1 MTVPTTNVKFSDIWS
16 EANGVYSSGL
26 LSLNTMSF
34 FSYFTGPNGSGNQP
48 NNNWGQ
54 GEGSGGNR
62 IYGTTAKTTNIK
74 VGDFD
79 GLTYFYDQTNFK
91 IVLNAANNINPPPPP
106 PPPINNDLSISLTLF
121 DSSFTYSYVGG
132 NSGVLMAGG
141 GNYNADIS
149 TSSTPIIFRAYWKV
163 EIFTDPNFG
172 GGTVTID
179 INGTNYANSIALNAG
194 PAPNTLDSSTY
205 GTADVTFYGGLGATG
220 LQFDVTCI

>member
-106 PPPINNDLSISLTLF
+106 PPLINNDLSIVLILF

-132 NSGVLMAGG
+132 GSGPLMAGG

-149 TSSTPIIFRAYWKV
+149 DSLTPIIFRAYWQV
-163 EIFTDPNFG
+163 EVFTDPNFG

-179 INGTNYANSIALNAG
+179 INGTNYANSIALAAG
-194 PAPNTLDSSTY
+194 PAPNVLDSNTY
-205 GTADVTFYGGLGATG
+205 GTADVAFYGGMGATG
-220 LQFDVTCI
+220 LQFDVTCN

>member
-34 FSYFTGPNGSGNQP
+34 FSYFTGPNGSNNQP
-48 NNNWGQ
+48 ANNWGQ
-54 GEGSGGNR
+54 GEGSGANR

-91 IVLNAANNINPPPPP
+91 VVLNAVNNINFPPPP
-106 PPPINNDLSISLTLF
+106 PPPINNNLSIVLTLF
-121 DSSFTYSYVGG
+121 DSSFTYPYLGG
-132 NSGVLMAGG
+132 GSGTLMAGG

-149 TSSTPIIFRAYWKV
+149 FSSNPIIFRAYWQV
-163 EIFTDPNFG
+163 EVFTDPNFG

-205 GTADVTFYGGLGATG
+205 GTADVAFYGGLGATG